1 MHPLPELFPDDV
13 APLPPPPAGP
23 RRLAR
28 GSWPPIDL
36 MTVMSVREIAAPEG
50 WSRVVPVSVHTGEPL
65 LRRDRRPRA
74 PGLLDRTATAVVG
87 GLAVLAGALVTLLLL

>member
-1 MHPLPELFPDDV
+1 MLTEKDLFPDDI

-36 MTVMSVREIAAPEG
+36 TLELDALKVREIPAPAG
-50 WSRVVPVSVHTGEPL
+50 WSRVESIRLPARVRV
-65 LRRDRRPRA
+65 
-74 PGLLDRTATAVVG
+74 LDRAATAVVG
-87 GLAVLAGALVTLLLL
+87 ALAVLAGGLVTLLLI